1 MRIAVIGSGYVGL
14 VASACFAEL
23 GHEVVCVDNDEN
35 DALLILTDW
44 EGELKY
50 PIVVDGRNLYDP
62 ATMAE
67 HGFLY
72 FSVGRPD
79 AMPKKRSVLRLEK
92 AS

>member
-23 GHEVVCVDNDEN
+23 GQEVVCVDNDEN

-50 PIVVDGRNLYDP
+50 PIVVDGRNLLRP
-62 ATMAE
+62 RN
-67 HGFLY
+67 HGGAWVPVLQR
-72 FSVGRPD
+72 GPPRRD
-79 AMPKKRSVLRLEK
+79 AQKTFCLAP
-92 AS
+92 